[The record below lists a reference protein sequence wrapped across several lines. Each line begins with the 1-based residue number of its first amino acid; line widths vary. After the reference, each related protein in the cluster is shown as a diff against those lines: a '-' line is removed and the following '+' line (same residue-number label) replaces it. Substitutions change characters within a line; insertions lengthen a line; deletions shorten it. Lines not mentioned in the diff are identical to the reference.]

1 MKVNE
6 IIKKLR
12 MESGLTQEQ
21 FGRAIFSD
29 GAELTGAAISQYES
43 GKRQVSV
50 ELLEKILFAFGYTLE
65 LKLVDK
71 NKNSRFIEFYKFKTS
86 DEILEM
92 SNKEQ
97 LEYIFVSKP
106 IKIWSRILKVDI
118 DTLNLIPLET
128 IKVLLENALA
138 KIDPIALKCILDEK
152 HIGYERDYAYFIEE
166 VKRHLTENSNVSK
179 EIISKAKYF
188 SFDMEAHYEGKG
200 DLFYNLYDVALLD
213 EDECELD
220 VSQDDIIGDDG
231 YLDIDYSYDLG
242 VYLYNTY
249 INKVEIR

>member
-12 MESGLTQEQ
+12 VESGLTQEQ

-43 GKRQVSV
+43 GKRQVSI

-71 NKNSRFIEFYKFKTS
+71 TKNSRLIEFYKFKAS
-86 DEILEM
+86 DEILKM
-92 SNKEQ
+92 SKKEQ

-106 IKIWSRILKVDI
+106 IDIWGRILKVDI
-118 DTLNLIPLET
+118 ETLKLIPLDT
-128 IKVLLENALA
+128 IKILLEKALEE
-138 KIDPIALKCILDEK
+138 IDPIALKCILDKK
-152 HIGYERDYAYFIEE
+152 HIGYERDYAYFVEE
-166 VKRHLTENSNVSK
+166 VKRHLIENSNLSK
-179 EIISKAKYF
+179 EIINEAKYF
-188 SFDMEAHYEGKG
+188 SFDMDTYYEGKG
-200 DLFYNLYDVALLD
+200 NLFYNLCNVSLLD

-220 VSQDDIIGDDG
+220 VSQDDIVGDDG
-231 YLDIDYSYDLG
+231 YLDIDYGYNFGAYLFHSYID
-242 VYLYNTY
+242 
-249 INKVEIR
+249 KVEIK